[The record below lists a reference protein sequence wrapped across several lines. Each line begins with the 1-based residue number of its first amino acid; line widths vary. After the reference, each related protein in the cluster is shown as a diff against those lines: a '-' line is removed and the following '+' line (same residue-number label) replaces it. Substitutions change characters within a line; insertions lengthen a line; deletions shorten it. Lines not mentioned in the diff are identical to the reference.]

1 MANPQPDQF
10 TKISNELYSAIMQ
23 TNFSKRQR
31 NIIDLI
37 IRMSYGCRKKS
48 ALFRLGDFELVG
60 IHKSDIRNEL
70 KTLQRFKVIFIQIVD
85 ELIRVSLNK
94 DYDQWLLQP
103 ACDDQKWERLLN
115 RNLEDEVGILPTDS
129 ESEVGKIPTDLE
141 TEVGKT
147 PTHSNKVVGNL
158 PTGVGEIPTNLNDE
172 VGNLPTVPENE
183 VGKTPTGES
192 ENENGSWQNTNKTVG
207 KIPTTTPV
215 KLNSDNGSQPP
226 KDSKD
231 SSFSLIPD
239 RKERKKG
246 VRGKKPEDLRSVEEV
261 VEQFTRYPP
270 DQRAV
275 ILRYWDSIKD
285 TRATGKIAN
294 SVIESNMNYWEK
306 FELDI
311 VIESLEVHMMRHLGK
326 KEDYTC
332 GIMRGR
338 ADERKRKVVSIHD
351 GNARGRSN
359 TPAGEHQAT
368 EYPAGGIG

>member
-60 IHKSDIRNEL
+60 IHKSDIRDEL

-85 ELIRVSLNK
+85 ELVRVSLNK

-103 ACDDQKWERLLN
+103 TCDDQKWERLLN
-115 RNLEDEVGILPTDS
+115 RNLEDEVGILSTDS
-129 ESEVGKIPTDLE
+129 ESEVGKIPT
-141 TEVGKT
+141 
-147 PTHSNKVVGNL
+147 HSNEVVGNL
-158 PTGVGEIPTNLNDE
+158 PTGVGEIPTNLNEE
-172 VGNLPTVPENE
+172 VGNLPTVSENE

-192 ENENGSWQNTNKTVG
+192 ENENSSWQNTNKTVG
-207 KIPTTTPV
+207 KTPTVTPE
-215 KLNSDNGSQPP
+215 KLNSDNGFQPP

-261 VEQFTRYPP
+261 ILQFTRYPP
-270 DQRAV
+270 EQREG
-275 ILRYWDSIKD
+275 ISRYWDSIKD

-306 FELDI
+306 FDPDI

-338 ADERKRKVVSIHD
+338 AEEKKRKVVSIYGGYTETRRD
-351 GNARGRSN
+351 SC
-359 TPAGEHQAT
+359 GEHVTAASQRNST
-368 EYPAGGIG
+368 ESKRFNNRALV